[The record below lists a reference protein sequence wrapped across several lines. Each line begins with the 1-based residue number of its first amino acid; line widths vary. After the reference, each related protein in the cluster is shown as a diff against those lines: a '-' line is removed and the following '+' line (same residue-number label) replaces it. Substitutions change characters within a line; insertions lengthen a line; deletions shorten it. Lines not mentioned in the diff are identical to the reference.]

1 MHSKPIILINLHMDS
16 TDTAI
21 AFYVT
26 TGSHFNNCGLFFEI
40 SLMV

>member
-1 MHSKPIILINLHMDS
+1 MHSKTIIFINLHMDS

-26 TGSHFNNCGLFFEI
+26 TLGVILITVAC
-40 SLMV
+40 SLKSP